1 MNEKQAWKCFRETGS
16 VEAYLRYARLVHMQ
30 GAQAGVSPPDSYMA
44 AGEEASDADRDG
56 GTGHPARKRGR
67 KR

>member
-1 MNEKQAWKCFRETGS
+1 MYEKQECKCVRETRS
-16 VEAYLRYARLVHMQ
+16 VEGYLRYARLVHMQ

-56 GTGHPARKRGR
+56 GAGHPGRKRGR